1 MSCPNCV
8 CHHQTPPTF
17 WILLLLCESIVA
29 PTLMGHFCKLPSPSG
44 RDNVA
49 IEKHARA
56 LIASPPQLQ
65 RTYRGRE
72 INLVGLLSV
81 TRM

>member
-1 MSCPNCV
+1 M
-8 CHHQTPPTF
+8 CHRQTPPTL

-29 PTLMGHFCKLPSPSG
+29 PTLLGHSCKLPSHSG

-56 LIASPPQLQ
+56 LIASPAPLQ
-65 RTYRGRE
+65 RLYRGRE
-72 INLVGLLSV
+72 INRVGLLTV